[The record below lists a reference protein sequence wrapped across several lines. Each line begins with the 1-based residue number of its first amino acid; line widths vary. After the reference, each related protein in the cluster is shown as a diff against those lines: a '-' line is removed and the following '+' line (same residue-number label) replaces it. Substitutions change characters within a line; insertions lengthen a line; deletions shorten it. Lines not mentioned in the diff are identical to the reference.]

1 MTAIDDAGQA
11 TERCPVTGAVAGH
24 RPVSGPKGLPLLGI
38 TPQLAKDP
46 LDFTLALQRD
56 HGEVARVDLVP
67 RGYVQLTE
75 PSAIERVLTSNI
87 ANYVRGKLY
96 EAFHVFMGEGLLTLD
111 DAEWR
116 AHRKVVQPAFT
127 PERVARGVDQAL
139 AGLDDVFRR
148 WDRVAAG
155 RDGRIDLVGESMG
168 FSARLLGEVLVSED
182 LSAPEQRFTRSVAAA
197 LEVIFKNV
205 SSVEELLLPKWL
217 PTGYQRRKKAARKA
231 FDRIIGRIVA
241 RRRARGEVGDDVAGL
256 IMKSDLPDAALAD
269 NLVTMFLAGSETT
282 GLSLMWA
289 LYELT
294 RNPAVRREVEE
305 EVDRVLGGAAPS
317 FDRLDELP
325 VTRSVVD
332 ETLRLYPSVW
342 QFPRDLV
349 DDDVLAGRQVPG
361 GTTVM
366 VSVFGTHRNPELW
379 DQPNSF
385 DPARFRDPDAQRPK
399 FAYLPF
405 GGGRRQCIG
414 KPLAVA
420 VLTAAVAAVCAR
432 YRFTLP
438 YGRESVWPDAF
449 ITLFPPGFPN
459 TGIPMGVTRRAG

>member
-1 MTAIDDAGQA
+1 MTATDDAALA
-11 TERCPVTGAVAGH
+11 TGRCPVTGIGP
-24 RPVSGPKGLPLLGI
+24 REVSGPKGVPVLGV

-67 RGYVQLTE
+67 RGYVQLTD
-75 PSAIERVLTSNI
+75 PSAIERVLASNI

-96 EAFHVFMGEGLLTLD
+96 LAFDVFMGRGLLTLD

-127 PERVARGVDQAL
+127 PERVAHGVDRAL
-139 AGLDDVFRR
+139 AALDDAFRS
-148 WDRVAAG
+148 WDRAAREG
-155 RDGRIDLVGESMG
+155 RRVDLVRETMA
-168 FSARLLGEVLVSED
+168 FSGRLLGEVLVSED
-182 LSAPEQRFTRSVAAA
+182 LSRTEQRFTRSVASA

-217 PTGYQRRKKAARKA
+217 PTGYQRRKKAARRV
-231 FDRIIGRIVA
+231 FDRIIGRVVA
-241 RRRARGEVGDDVAGL
+241 QRRAVGEDGDDVAGL
-256 IMKSDLPDAALAD
+256 IMKSDLSDQALTD

-305 EVDRVLGGAAPS
+305 EVDRVLAGAPPT

-342 QFPRDLV
+342 QFPRDAV
-349 DDDVLAGRQVPG
+349 QDDELAGRHVPA

-366 VSVFGTHRNPELW
+366 VSVFGTHRNPALW
-379 DQPNSF
+379 ENPNSF
-385 DPARFRDPDAQRPK
+385 DPARFRVPAAQRQK

-420 VLTAAVAAVCAR
+420 VLVAAVAAVCGR
-432 YRFTLP
+432 YRFALP
-438 YGRESVWPDAF
+438 YGGESVWPEAF
-449 ITLFPPGFPN
+449 ITLFPPGFPAG
-459 TGIPMGVTRRAG
+459 GIPVEVSRRDG